1 MHAFSGGN
9 NLLASLDSRCEDEVE
24 PMVPKD
30 YVDEVISAMFD
41 DAVDPR
47 ISVVGVGGAGGN
59 VVSALYDRDLKGV
72 ETVAVNTDSAGLTK
86 SEADLKILLSH
97 LEDPDRV
104 VAAQRAAED
113 AEATLRGALSP
124 DIVFVVAGLGGA
136 AGTGAAPVVART
148 AKANGAVTIA
158 IGILPFATEGR
169 NEPAHRGLARLREVS
184 DSVIVVDNNSLDKF
198 ADELSFNDALQVVNQ
213 VVVTIV
219 QGVVSHLE
227 RSFLT
232 TVAEEVDAVA
242 REIEDQ
248 TSHAVDVQVQA
259 PETVQ
264 AAWEVAPVAFDD
276 SGFIGLR

>member
-1 MHAFSGGN
+1 
-9 NLLASLDSRCEDEVE
+9 
-24 PMVPKD
+24 MVPKD
-30 YVDEVISAMFD
+30 YVDEVISALFD

-59 VVSALYDRDLKGV
+59 VVSALYDRELKGV
-72 ETVAVNTDSAGLTK
+72 ETVAVNTDPAGLSK
-86 SEADLKILLSH
+86 AEADLKVLLPH
-97 LEDPDRV
+97 AEAADPRA
-104 VAAQRAAED
+104 AAQAAAES
-113 AEATLRGALSP
+113 AEGTLKEAVSS

-158 IGILPFATEGR
+158 IGILPFDVEGR
-169 NEPAHRGLARLREVS
+169 TDRAKAGLEDLRAEA
-184 DSVIVVDNNSLDKF
+184 DSVIVVDNNSLVKF
-198 ADELSFNDALQVVNQ
+198 ADELSFRDALSVVDQ
-213 VVVTIV
+213 VVVAIV
-219 QGVVSHLE
+219 QGVVDHLE

-232 TVAEEVDAVA
+232 TVAEEVENVA

-248 TSHAVDVQVQA
+248 QAHAVDVQVQP

-264 AAWEVAPVAFDD
+264 AAWDLGPVAFDD